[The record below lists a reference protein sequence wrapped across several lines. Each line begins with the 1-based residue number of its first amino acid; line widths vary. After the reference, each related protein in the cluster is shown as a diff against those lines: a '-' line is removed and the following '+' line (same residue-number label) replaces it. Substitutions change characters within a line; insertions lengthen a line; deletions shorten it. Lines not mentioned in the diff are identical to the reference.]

1 MFFQQTG
8 GVFNTGASDVMRNNS
23 SDVLEFIADVHTL
36 SKVKSTVK
44 GMTIG
49 VNEDTLG
56 AILKASIAQFIAL
69 EISKSNS
76 NSGSFGLATR
86 SESRSINRFLPW
98 LFSPPGYLN
107 DCINPRIFPFSTL
120 FLSSVGNT
128 AAQAPREFLDCV
140 AHIRLLSWLL
150 LGSVNHTLRF
160 STGNDIG

>member
-1 MFFQQTG
+1 
-8 GVFNTGASDVMRNNS
+8 MRNNS

-76 NSGSFGLATR
+76 NSGSLGWPRVAKVEVLIDFCLG
-86 SESRSINRFLPW
+86 
-98 LFSPPGYLN
+98 FSVPQV
-107 DCINPRIFPFSTL
+107 I
-120 FLSSVGNT
+120 
-128 AAQAPREFLDCV
+128 
-140 AHIRLLSWLL
+140 
-150 LGSVNHTLRF
+150 
-160 STGNDIG
+160 

>member
-1 MFFQQTG
+1 M
-8 GVFNTGASDVMRNNS
+8 FNTGASDVMRNNS

-44 GMTIG
+44 GMSIG

-76 NSGSFGLATR
+76 NTNFGLATR

-98 LFSPPGYLN
+98 LFSPPGYLKRPHL
-107 DCINPRIFPFSTL
+107 CKNPIYPKIQIRIL
-120 FLSSVGNT
+120 
-128 AAQAPREFLDCV
+128 
-140 AHIRLLSWLL
+140 
-150 LGSVNHTLRF
+150 
-160 STGNDIG
+160 

>member
-1 MFFQQTG
+1 MASLFTFLIKLNAREKNGGKFKVSIFFQQTG

-98 LFSPPGYLN
+98 LFSPPGYLT
-107 DCINPRIFPFSTL
+107 I
-120 FLSSVGNT
+120 
-128 AAQAPREFLDCV
+128 A
-140 AHIRLLSWLL
+140 
-150 LGSVNHTLRF
+150 
-160 STGNDIG
+160 